1 MTCEPKVRELDE
13 YWGKLESQLRPFSP
27 ADQRVAVAVYRELAK
42 GKAVDADQ
50 LGRVLG
56 ISAAESQALLQSDST
71 K

>member
-1 MTCEPKVRELDE
+1 
-13 YWGKLESQLRPFSP
+13 
-27 ADQRVAVAVYRELAK
+27 VAVAVYRELAK